1 MSVAPTSA
9 AATVAASAAASE
21 RASKVQ
27 VNSKASDEAR
37 RSKNGEQTGDR
48 IVLSA
53 DAVQA
58 KQGATD
64 QSGDQDAHPEAEQP
78 RTRDS
83 EVQRHLDV
91 QG

>member
-27 VNSKASDEAR
+27 VNSKESDQAR
-37 RSKNGEQTGDR
+37 RTRNGQQTGDR
-48 IVLSA
+48 VVLSPEAVQPKQSATDRSEDESPPA
-53 DAVQA
+53 DAQA
-58 KQGATD
+58 LDGKT
-64 QSGDQDAHPEAEQP
+64 PE
-78 RTRDS
+78 
-83 EVQRHLDV
+83 RHIDV

>member
-9 AATVAASAAASE
+9 AAAIASSAAASE

-27 VNSKASDEAR
+27 VNSKANDQAR

-48 IVLSA
+48 VVLSA

-58 KQGATD
+58 KQSVTD
-64 QSGDQDAHPEAEQP
+64 RSEDQDHQPEADQQAAESRDREQ
-78 RTRDS
+78 
-83 EVQRHLDV
+83 HIDV

>member
-27 VNSKASDEAR
+27 VNSKENDQAR

-48 IVLSA
+48 VVLSTE
-53 DAVQA
+53 AVQP
-58 KQGATD
+58 KRGATD
-64 QSGDQDAHPEAEQP
+64 RSEDESPNADVSDREAQEG
-78 RTRDS
+78 
-83 EVQRHLDV
+83 HIDV
-91 QG
+91 RG

>member
-37 RSKNGEQTGDR
+37 RSKNGQQTGDR
-48 IVLSA
+48 VVLSA
-53 DAVQA
+53 DAVQP

-64 QSGDQDAHPEAEQP
+64 RSEDQDHDPGTDQQAAEAIEH
-78 RTRDS
+78 D
-83 EVQRHLDV
+83 RHIDV